1 MSKTVIVVPC
11 YNEAERLDTHR
22 FLEYIKRN
30 SVRIIFVNDGS
41 SDDTAAVLERLCGS
55 SPELLS
61 MHALPQ
67 NRGKAE
73 AVRQGFQQ
81 ALLENP
87 DYIGF
92 WDADLATPLDDIQNF
107 IRILDCRPEITIAIG
122 SRIQLLGRKIERK
135 RVRQILGRVFA
146 RVASAALATRFYDTQ
161 CGAKLFRV
169 TPAVRRAFSTS
180 FRTKWI
186 FDVEIMGRLAYAS
199 RCDGTPS
206 LCESVYEVPLDHWE
220 DVAGSKLKS
229 GDFVKAIGELANI
242 YWIYLRPGLPLTP
255 VEPMRNNASAND
267 AGTHRAPLPFDP
279 DAVEDAAQDSP
290 DQRAA

>member
-1 MSKTVIVVPC
+1 MSKTAIVVPC
-11 YNEAERLDTHR
+11 YNEAERLETHR
-22 FLEYIKRN
+22 FLEFIKRN

-41 SDDTAAVLERLCGS
+41 SDATAAVLEQLCDS
-55 SPELLS
+55 SPELFS
-61 MHALPQ
+61 RHELPQ

-92 WDADLATPLDDIQNF
+92 WDADLATPLDDIPTF
-107 IRILDCRPEITIAIG
+107 LRLLDRRPEITIAIG
-122 SRIQLLGRKIERK
+122 SRIPLLGRKIERK
-135 RVRQILGRVFA
+135 RGRQILGRLFA
-146 RVASAALATRFYDTQ
+146 RVASVALATRCYDTQ

-199 RCDGTPS
+199 RCDGTPALS
-206 LCESVYEVPLDHWE
+206 ESIYEVPLDHWE

-242 YWIYLRPGLPLTP
+242 YWSYLRPGLPLMPT
-255 VEPMRNNASAND
+255 ERTLQNASTN
-267 AGTHRAPLPFDP
+267 GKEMHRTPLPFDP